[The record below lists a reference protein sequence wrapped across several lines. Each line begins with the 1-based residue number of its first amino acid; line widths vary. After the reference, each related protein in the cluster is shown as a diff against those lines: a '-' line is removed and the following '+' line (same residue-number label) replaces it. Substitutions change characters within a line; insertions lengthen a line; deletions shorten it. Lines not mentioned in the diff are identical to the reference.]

1 MGGGTGDY
9 STAKAALQDLQQN
22 GNLKLQDKFTDV
34 SPMGIRRIARSSSL
48 SRVSKMNSPCGKI
61 IIGET
66 TWFRNVNTWQTIAMN
81 QEPHSWKFR
90 VIISTV

>member
-34 SPMGIRRIARSSSL
+34 FAYGN
-48 SRVSKMNSPCGKI
+48 KENSEI
-61 IIGET
+61 IFAFKSIKDEFT
-66 TWFRNVNTWQTIAMN
+66 M
-81 QEPHSWKFR
+81 WKDYNWR
-90 VIISTV
+90 